1 MEYQM
6 VFRDVQLVG
15 FRNRLVSTPQNN
27 DCLSF
32 PISFFLGGG
41 KQYGELWGN
50 SGKTLGNP
58 WENVR
63 TFQFCLCINVRA
75 SNLLFLVK
83 FKNNYGK
90 FRDLQ

>member
-1 MEYQM
+1 MEN
-6 VFRDVQLVG
+6 FG
-15 FRNRLVSTPQNN
+15 
-27 DCLSF
+27 
-32 PISFFLGGG
+32 
-41 KQYGELWGN
+41 GN
-50 SGKTLGNP
+50 SGKTLGNL

-90 FRDLQ
+90 FPDLQ

>member
-1 MEYQM
+1 M

-32 PISFFLGGG
+32 PISFFVFFGGG
-41 KQYGELWGN
+41 SSMENFGGN
-50 SGKTLGNP
+50 SGNSLGNL

-90 FRDLQ
+90 FPDLQ